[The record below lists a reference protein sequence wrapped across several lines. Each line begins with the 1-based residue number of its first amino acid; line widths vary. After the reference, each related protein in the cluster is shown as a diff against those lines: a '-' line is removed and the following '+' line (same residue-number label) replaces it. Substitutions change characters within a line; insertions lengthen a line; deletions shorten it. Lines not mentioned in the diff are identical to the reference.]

1 LDIVRRLAQAC
12 GDDFECRQY
21 QRFTPLEVAKKSLAR
36 SSHQTDSYRDVM
48 PGDCIVAF
56 SRNDIFAIKR
66 EIETTTKYKCTVIY
80 GSLPPQTRSEQARLF
95 NDPNSGYDIL
105 VASDAIGMGLNLNI
119 RRIVFNSIFKHDGN
133 GVVRL
138 GHSAV
143 KQISGRAGRRN
154 SMYPTGEVTTR
165 CPEDMEY
172 LRKCMG
178 TEINSVERA
187 GLLPTANHIDA
198 FSSALEQYGL
208 GDGESNKLHKTLR
221 RFSEMASVQ
230 SDFFL
235 GRQTAMHQIARAIT
249 SFPLTIREKYTLCMC
264 PVNSDS
270 SGSMDVLRRFAS
282 KLAAGETSGLT
293 YSMVPRKPKS
303 FDELSKLCH
312 IFSGKQ
318 WKLFLGPVVPFISH
332 SFDTHL
338 TFCVTLV

>member
-1 LDIVRRLAQAC
+1 VC

-21 QRFTPLEVAKKSLAR
+21 QRFTDLKVAKKSLAR
-36 SSHQTDSYRDVM
+36 SSHQMDSYRNVQ
-48 PGDCIVAF
+48 PGDCVVAF

-95 NDPNSGYDIL
+95 NDPSSGYDIL

-119 RRIVFNSIFKHDGN
+119 RRIILNSLYKHDGSSI
-133 GVVRL
+133 VRL

-154 SMYPTGEVTTR
+154 SIYPNGEVTTR

-172 LRKCMG
+172 LKKCME
-178 TEINSVERA
+178 TEIDSVERA
-187 GLLPTANHIDA
+187 GLLPTANHIEA
-198 FSSALEQYGL
+198 FSSALEDYGL
-208 GDGESNKLHKTLR
+208 GDGENKLHKTLQ

-235 GRQTAMHQIARAIT
+235 CRQTEMHGIARSIT
-249 SFPLTIREKYTLCMC
+249 SFPLTLREKYTLCMC
-264 PVNSDS
+264 PVNIDS

-282 KLAAGETSGLT
+282 KLASGEASGLT
-293 YSMVPRKPKS
+293 RGMVPRMPKS
-303 FDELSKLCH
+303 FDDLSRLCH
-312 IFSGKQ
+312 IFSGKY
-318 WKLFLGPVVPFISH
+318 WKSSGRGFFIVHSPSPF
-332 SFDTHL
+332 
-338 TFCVTLV
+338 